1 MLGALDPCSFLG
13 VGNCERIWGER
24 SDDAAGFE
32 TLRGREA
39 CLGWKMEGNVEMVVV
54 GGLILFAFV
63 FGAAALLSFSFSF
76 ALPPAAVA
84 FLFKPRCSL

>member
-39 CLGWKMEGNVEMVVV
+39 CSGWMEGDVEMVVV

-76 ALPPAAVA
+76 APAAVA

>member
-1 MLGALDPCSFLG
+1 MPWIHAPFSVSGIVRGYGGD
-13 VGNCERIWGER
+13 RER